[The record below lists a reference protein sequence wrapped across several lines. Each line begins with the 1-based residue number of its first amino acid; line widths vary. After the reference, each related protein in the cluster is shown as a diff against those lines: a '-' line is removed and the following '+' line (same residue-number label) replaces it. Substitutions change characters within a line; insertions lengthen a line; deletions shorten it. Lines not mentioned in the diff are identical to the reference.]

1 MLLPLVAGVFLIL
14 TGLDILSFGLY
25 AVLARRL

>member
-1 MLLPLVAGVFLIL
+1 MPLPLVASVFLIL
-14 TGLDILSFGLY
+14 IGLVILSFGLY